1 MSSEGRETLAAD
13 RLLDVLDGVSVLMY
27 VQDRD
32 GRIVHAN
39 RAACELVGKPPEE
52 VVGKLPS
59 ELFDPATV
67 ERWDEQNQEIL
78 RTGRPIDVED
88 GWDGRTHLTHKT
100 PVFDSEGKAVGVIGI
115 STDITD
121 RKRAEDELRRS
132 ERHLSEAQQIAGVG
146 SWHWESAAGRLTWST
161 ELCHLFG
168 LAPEDAPTDEN
179 ALLLVHEDD
188 RPRVFEAGRAALA
201 GEAPLEL
208 DARIVRGDGE
218 IRVLHC
224 RGGVA
229 MGPDG
234 SMDRIDGTCV
244 DVTDRRRAEERL
256 AEAQRLAQIGSFDW
270 DIARDEITWSREMFR
285 IFGEDPETFVPT
297 RAMFRE
303 KIVEEDYDVI
313 LEQVNRAR
321 ERGGDFVAFAR
332 IRQPDGELRDV
343 HFRGAMVTT
352 PGSAGEHLH
361 GICQDLTDV
370 RRAEEARAEAVER
383 FRSVFER
390 APIGMAL
397 VARDGRFTLAN
408 EAMGEILGRPG
419 AELLK
424 VGVGHVTHPEDM
436 PATAEALRLMV
447 EGELPEWNAEKRYVR
462 PSGEIR
468 WGALRTMLL
477 YDAEGRPQHALA
489 LLRDVT
495 EQRLAEYRRSALHGV
510 ARIMGSGAPLSEALP
525 ALVETVVRE
534 LDCESRGAVA
544 ARRGRR
550 PARVRR
556 GVAARQRSGA
566 AAGRVR
572 DGHRRPRGE
581 RHRHDRPARAHL
593 PAAGARRRPRRLRGG
608 ARAAGRRVRRPQARR
623 GAAAPPG
630 APRPADRPAQ
640 PRPVL
645 RPARARDPAAAARAR
660 PARGPVPRLRRLQ
673 GRQRPLRPRRRR
685 RGAPARRRPR
695 RLRAAGRGHGR
706 ALRRRRARGAL
717 RARGRRGRRRPD
729 RRADPRAAAHA
740 DRPPRRAAGAVG
752 EHRDLRRA
760 DRGRD
765 ARRAAA
771 HRRRGDVRGQG
782 RGARAATSSR
792 RTDGPYHFR
801 TTPTAEGNAAM
812 ARLIRMDSTGHS
824 TLAEWTAGDAE
835 AEERAVAEF
844 RRQLDA
850 GYYAMVTEGEGHA
863 RQVAELPLDAEL
875 VILRRPIAGG

>member
-1 MSSEGRETLAAD
+1 VSSEGRETLAAD
-13 RLLDVLDGVSVLMY
+13 RLFDVLDGVSVLMY

-67 ERWDEQNQEIL
+67 ERWDEQNEEIL

-100 PVFDSEGKAVGVIGI
+100 PVFDSDGKPVGVIGI

-146 SWHWESAAGRLTWST
+146 SWHWESAAHRLTWST

-168 LAPEDAPTDEN
+168 LAPEDAPTDEQ

-201 GEAPLEL
+201 GGAPLEL

-244 DVTDRRRAEERL
+244 DVTDHRRAEERL
-256 AEAQRLAQIGSFDW
+256 AQAQRLAQIGSWDW

-297 RAMFRE
+297 RSIFRE
-303 KIVEEDYDVI
+303 KIVEEDYGVI

-332 IRQPDGELRDV
+332 VRQADGELRDV

-447 EGELPEWNAEKRYVR
+447 QGELSEWNAEKRYVR

-468 WGALRTMLL
+468 CGALRTMLL

-495 EQRLAEYRRSALHGV
+495 EQRLAERRRSALHGV
-510 ARIMGSGAPLSEALP
+510 ARIMGSGAPLTEALP
-525 ALVETVVRE
+525 ALVETVVGE
-534 LDCESRGAVA
+534 LDCESGTLWLHDGAGGPLACVA
-544 ARRGRR
+544 E
-550 PARVRR
+550 
-556 GVAARQRSGA
+556 S
-566 AAGRVR
+566 
-572 DGHRRPRGE
+572 
-581 RHRHDRPARAHL
+581 
-593 PAAGARRRPRRLRGG
+593 
-608 ARAAGRRVRRPQARR
+608 
-623 GAAAPPG
+623 PPG
-630 APRPADRPAQ
+630 SAPAQ
-640 PRPVL
+640 PPTASETGIVVSVVSGTDTIGLLALTCRRPELDDDLGGFAEALGLQVGEFVVRKRAEELLLHQALHDPLTGLPNRVL
-645 RPARARDPAAAARAR
+645 FFD
-660 PARGPVPRLRRLQ
+660 RLEHAIRRLQ
-673 GRQRPLRPRRRR
+673 REHAPLAVLFLDFDGFKAVNDRF
-685 RGAPARRRPR
+685 GHAGGDEV
-695 RLRAAGRGHGR
+695 LQRAADRV
-706 ALRRRRARGAL
+706 ASAL
-717 RARGRRGRRRPD
+717 RAEDTVARFGGD
-729 RRADPRAAAHA
+729 ELVVLSEHV
-740 DRPPRRAAGAVG
+740 AGADGAALIAERILEQLRMPIDLHG
-752 EHRDLRRA
+752 EQLVLSASIGICVAPIEGATRDELLRTA
-760 DRGRD
+760 D
-765 ARRAAA
+765 AAMYEA
-771 HRRRGDVRGQG
+771 K
-782 RGARAATSSR
+782 
-792 RTDGPYHFR
+792 
-801 TTPTAEGNAAM
+801 AEGPG
-812 ARLIRMDSTGHS
+812 RFVI
-824 TLAEWTAGDAE
+824 AED
-835 AEERAVAEF
+835 
-844 RRQLDA
+844 
-850 GYYAMVTEGEGHA
+850 
-863 RQVAELPLDAEL
+863 
-875 VILRRPIAGG
+875 